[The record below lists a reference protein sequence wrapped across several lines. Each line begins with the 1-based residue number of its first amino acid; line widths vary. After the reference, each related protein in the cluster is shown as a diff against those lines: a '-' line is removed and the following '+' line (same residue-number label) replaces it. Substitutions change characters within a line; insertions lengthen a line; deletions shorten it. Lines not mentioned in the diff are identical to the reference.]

1 VPDPKMKGRY
11 CYQTQSG
18 RTAGCLFDPSDVVCY
33 YLAHMS
39 AKLGPKVSRSNLYLP
54 TALMKELQ
62 AFSRVSGMPQAE
74 IIRRALR
81 AWLDVQKKS

>member
-1 VPDPKMKGRY
+1 
-11 CYQTQSG
+11 
-18 RTAGCLFDPSDVVCY
+18 
-33 YLAHMS
+33 MS